1 LGISVAHC
9 LSSRSEE
16 TIRYRR
22 RFRRTC
28 IVAGNSERKVMTMKY
43 FVSMLAIAS
52 ALALTGPAF
61 AQDAPANKAD
71 CEAAGGIWDAAN
83 SACAE
88 KE

>member
-1 LGISVAHC
+1 
-9 LSSRSEE
+9 
-16 TIRYRR
+16 
-22 RFRRTC
+22 
-28 IVAGNSERKVMTMKY
+28 MTMKY

-83 SACAE
+83 SACAD